1 MCETVYSGWP
11 RLAGDVKLAVM
22 KSLLVLAVAFSFLT
36 PPAILA
42 APRPPNV
49 IVIFCDDLGYADIG
63 PFGCKAYTT
72 PHLDR
77 MAKEGRK
84 FTNFHVSQAVCS
96 ASRRALLTGCYN
108 NRIGHSRRG
117 RAGRTHRHPRTKA
130 GSSGPSRE
138 RDTRARS

>member
-1 MCETVYSGWP
+1 M
-11 RLAGDVKLAVM
+11 A
-22 KSLLVLAVAFSFLT
+22 
-36 PPAILA
+36 LA
-42 APRPPNV
+42 ALSVAAAEPASRLPNV

-63 PFGCKAYTT
+63 PLGCKSYTT